1 MHGSRFARH
10 ALDEHANG
18 HSTRESVWV
27 DNDIRLNATFAE
39 GHIDGRPFL
48 RADSFL
54 TMPRGELISN
64 HR

>member
-1 MHGSRFARH
+1 
-10 ALDEHANG
+10 
-18 HSTRESVWV
+18 VWV